1 MSKIIPFCAV
11 RPAPDKVSEVVSHS
25 VEAYSKESINRK
37 LKAGSNS
44 FLQIIFAGKELKSG
58 EKEMLK
64 AIKQKF
70 IDFRKRGIF
79 EQEATPSIYVYR
91 QIKDG
96 QAHTGIIALAS
107 VEDYE
112 NGVIKIHEHTL
123 EKRVEKLKDYL
134 SVCDFNAEPV
144 SIAYPHH
151 NELDTFLS
159 EKIKEHP
166 LYDFTTDLV
175 QHSVWKISSPETC
188 DRIVGYFKKI
198 PFLYI
203 ADGHHRVASSVLLAR
218 SKREQNK
225 AHTGKE
231 PYNFFM
237 AAFFADKQLSIL
249 NFNRTCSTLNG
260 LSSDA
265 FLSRVSN
272 YFDIYPKGHEQVQPA
287 SANEISMYLD
297 KNWYMLK
304 IKARKS
310 ASANP
315 VELLDVSVLSE
326 KIFAS
331 ILNIT
336 DLRNDR
342 RVTFVPGTRDVSLL
356 IKAVDSGK
364 MKVAFCLHPISFGE
378 LKAVADSG
386 GIMPPKSTWIEPKL
400 ENGLLIYS
408 LS

>member
-1 MSKIIPFCAV
+1 M
-11 RPAPDKVSEVVSHS
+11 
-25 VEAYSKESINRK
+25 
-37 LKAGSNS
+37 
-44 FLQIIFAGKELKSG
+44 
-58 EKEMLK
+58 
-64 AIKQKF
+64 
-70 IDFRKRGIF
+70 
-79 EQEATPSIYVYR
+79 
-91 QIKDG
+91 
-96 QAHTGIIALAS
+96 
-107 VEDYE
+107 
-112 NGVIKIHEHTL
+112 
-123 EKRVEKLKDYL
+123 
-134 SVCDFNAEPV
+134 
-144 SIAYPHH
+144 
-151 NELDTFLS
+151 
-159 EKIKEHP
+159 
-166 LYDFTTDLV
+166 
-175 QHSVWKISSPETC
+175 SSPETC
-188 DRIVGYFKKI
+188 DRIVGYFKKT

-218 SKREQNK
+218 SKREQNN

-304 IKARKS
+304 IKARNS

-342 RVTFVPGTRDVSLL
+342 RVTFVPGTRDVSQLT
-356 IKAVDSGK
+356 KAVDSGK

-378 LKAVADSG
+378 LKDVADSG